1 MATAADHNTL
11 SHKDWIPLGVYLKQ
25 MLKGVLSAKRA
36 KDLIRQELYGERL
49 PYRYRDELSNHH
61 ENDLP
66 NIFWQ
71 RAKIDFQTSSATTHP
86 DPRAELAL
94 MVSGR
99 MPKGIEIFNI
109 EVMTDISTAN
119 EA

>member
-1 MATAADHNTL
+1 
-11 SHKDWIPLGVYLKQ
+11 VRYREQ
-25 MLKGVLSAKRA
+25 
-36 KDLIRQELYGERL
+36 L
-49 PYRYRDELSNHH
+49 PCRYRDELGNHH

-66 NIFWQ
+66 NIFWL